1 MAIARI
7 TKNLMYIGVDA
18 IKKFQS
24 RLTALL
30 KNKTLWLVQTRYETS
45 NSQWECFFIKEYVLY
60 SEIFNAILGLNIQK
74 MDQVVEIYSPILYT
88 GSCQGWSP
96 VEIVA

>member
-1 MAIARI
+1 MIFGQLLIDIVLHFTQTSCQQQINKPFLSMAIARI

-30 KNKTLWLVQTRYETS
+30 KNKTL
-45 NSQWECFFIKEYVLY
+45 
-60 SEIFNAILGLNIQK
+60 
-74 MDQVVEIYSPILYT
+74 
-88 GSCQGWSP
+88 
-96 VEIVA
+96 